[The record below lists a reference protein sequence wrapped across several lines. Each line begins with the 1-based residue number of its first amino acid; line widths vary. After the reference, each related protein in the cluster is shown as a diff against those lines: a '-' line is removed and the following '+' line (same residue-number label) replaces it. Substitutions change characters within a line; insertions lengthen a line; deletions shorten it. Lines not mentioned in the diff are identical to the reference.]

1 MKLDLWLTRREQ
13 GFLLFLLALLLLGG
27 IVYSVRGHGTV
38 SPAETGPA
46 TSNSSNANESE
57 SPK

>member
-1 MKLDLWLTRREQ
+1 MKWDLWLTRREQ

-27 IVYSVRGHGTV
+27 IVHSVREHGKTPPPE
-38 SPAETGPA
+38 SPASDEG
-46 TSNSSNANESE
+46 

>member
-1 MKLDLWLTRREQ
+1 MKGLDLWLTRREQ

-38 SPAETGPA
+38 SPPETTNAP
-46 TSNSSNANESE
+46 ANESE

>member
-27 IVYSVRGHGTV
+27 IVYSVRGHGAV
-38 SPAETGPA
+38 SPPETGTA
-46 TSNSSNANESE
+46 TANESE
-57 SPK
+57 SPKQ